1 MARVRAALAA
11 RGVGVEIRELDQ
23 TTRTAA
29 EAAAAIGCDVAQIAK
44 SIVFRGAISG
54 RAVLVIAGGGN
65 RVDEGAVAALLG
77 EALGK
82 ADADFVRRETGFVI
96 GGVPPLGHDKPLT
109 TYIDADLLAFDEVW
123 AASGTPFA
131 VCRLDP
137 AALAD
142 MTGGI
147 VAEIALRHR

>member
-11 RGVGVEIRELDQ
+11 RGVGVEIRELDP

-123 AASGTPFA
+123 AAAGTPFA